1 MGDGISAVS
10 IPLAYG
16 LVAQALIAAAAVRL
30 AFEALMRAQVGA
42 PKPAAPH
49 QRNQRAGRSAW
60 TTDRSRQDVP
70 RGTAWAM
77 AAGPLVLLVP
87 LGGCTL
93 AEHMRGIWGDP
104 SIITC
109 ALLALFVA
117 RPDRLPARPS
127 RIICIA
133 ITALV
138 TLPLYGPIMGLALP
152 LPDLYGYGW
161 QPLTLLVAI
170 AAASILM
177 WALRSWSIGWSVMLA
192 LSLLAYA
199 LRTMESSN
207 LMDYLVDPGLLLTLA
222 VMVILPHRHS
232 APTAPGR
239 AADE

>member
-30 AFEALMRAQVGA
+30 AVEALMRAQVGA

-77 AAGPLVLLVP
+77 TAGPLVLLVP

-138 TLPLYGPIMGLALP
+138 TLPIYGPIMGVALP

-161 QPLTLLVAI
+161 QPLPLLIAI
-170 AAASILM
+170 GAASILI
-177 WALRSWSIGWSVMLA
+177 WALRWWSTRWSVMLA
-192 LSLLAYA
+192 LSLIAYA

-222 VMVILPHRHS
+222 VMALPPHRQP
-232 APTAPGR
+232 APTASGH